1 PWIVTL
7 DALQPFRV
15 DGPVQEPQPLPYLRC
30 EGRKNCDIQ
39 LEVQL
44 SSSKGTTDTICR
56 SNHKYLYWSMAQQLA
71 HHSVNGCNM
80 RVGDLCASGTISGS
94 EPSSY
99 GSMLELSWKGTR
111 PLKLADG
118 SERKFLEDGDTIT
131 LRGYSERD
139 GVRIGF
145 GEARGEVLP
154 AKDFGQ

>member
-1 PWIVTL
+1 
-7 DALQPFRV
+7 
-15 DGPVQEPQPLPYLRC
+15 
-30 EGRKNCDIQ
+30 
-39 LEVQL
+39 
-44 SSSKGTTDTICR
+44 
-56 SNHKYLYWSMAQQLA
+56 
-71 HHSVNGCNM
+71 M